1 MAYQIPPIPNN
12 PITDVFVWRDWFYKV
27 SQALVQ
33 QASIAWT
40 SIDFTGSNLQD
51 IQTRQHNALQNL
63 QGGIASQYYHLSQ
76 AQYNSLSA
84 LASIPITPV
93 NGGTG
98 VAGTLTGYVYANGLS
113 PMTASTTIPWS
124 VITGA
129 PSITSPSYGSFSN
142 TANQYASANNTP
154 TVVALNTT
162 DVANNTSLASNKI
175 TISTTGKYNIQFSLQ
190 FANTD
195 SQAHGIWVW
204 LRKNGT
210 DLAGTGSRYD
220 GPSSHGSSDGYLLAV
235 ANFFVSATAGD
246 YIEVVFASDQVY
258 IASPLQQGVYIEAYT
273 SSTSP
278 FTRPSIPSSV
288 VTVSQVA

>member
-1 MAYQIPPIPNN
+1 MANQLPPMPNN

-27 SQALVQ
+27 SQLLVQ
-33 QASIAWT
+33 QAAIAWT
-40 SIDFTGSNLQD
+40 SIDFTGSNLLN
-51 IQTRQHNALQNL
+51 IQTRQHNALQSI
-63 QGGIASQYYHLSQ
+63 QGGIGGQYYHLTQS
-76 AQYNSLSA
+76 QYNSVSA
-84 LASIPITPV
+84 LPTFPIPF
-93 NGGTG
+93 NQ
-98 VAGTLTGYVYANGLS
+98 
-113 PMTASTTIPWS
+113 
-124 VITGA
+124 VIAT
-129 PSITSPSYGSFSN
+129 YGSFSN

-220 GPSSHGSSDGYLLAV
+220 GPSSHGSSDGYLIAV

-246 YIEVVFASDQVY
+246 YFELVFAADQVY
-258 IASPLQQGVYIEAYT
+258 IASPLQQGVYIEAYAA
-273 SSTSP
+273 STSP
-278 FTRPSIPSSV
+278 FTMPAIPSSV

>member
-51 IQTRQHNALQNL
+51 IQTRQHNALQNI

-84 LASIPITPV
+84 LASIPVTVP

-98 VAGTLTGYVYANGLS
+98 ATTLTGYVYGNGTS
-113 PMTASTTIPWS
+113 AFTASTTIPFGNIVS
-124 VITGA
+124 T
-129 PSITSPSYGSFSN
+129 YGSFSN
-142 TANQYASANNTP
+142 TADQLSSANNTP

-190 FANTD
+190 FANTH
-195 SQAHGIWVW
+195 SQAHGAWVW

-210 DLAGTGSRYD
+210 DIAGTGSRYD
-220 GPSSHGSSDGYLLAV
+220 VPSTHGSSDGYLIAV

-246 YIEVVFASDQVY
+246 YFELVFAADQVY
-258 IASPLQQGVYIEAYT
+258 IISPAQAGVYIEAYAA
-273 SSTSP
+273 STSP
-278 FTRPSIPSSV
+278 FTMPAIPSSV
-288 VTVSQVA
+288 VTVSQVG